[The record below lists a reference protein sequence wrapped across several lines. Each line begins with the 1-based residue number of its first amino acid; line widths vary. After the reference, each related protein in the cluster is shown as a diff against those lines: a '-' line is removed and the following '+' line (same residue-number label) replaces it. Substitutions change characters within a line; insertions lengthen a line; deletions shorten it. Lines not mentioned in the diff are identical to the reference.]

1 MTKDDLVGVW
11 REVGRELVA
20 PDGSV
25 KRDIPRASQII
36 YTADGYMSVVN
47 APRGRPAVSG
57 DEDRMDLN
65 TAAPEARAQAAV
77 GVVAYAGRF
86 EINGDVV
93 LHRIFTSLNPNRAG
107 EAQERRATLS
117 GDDLTLAAPPDARGA
132 TFRIHW
138 RRAAKMPD

>member
-11 REVGRELVA
+11 REVGRELVG

-25 KRDIPRASQII
+25 KRDIPRASQIV

-47 APRGRPAVSG
+47 APRGRAAVTEADS
-57 DEDRMDLN
+57 RMDLN
-65 TAAPEARAQAAV
+65 AAGAEARAQAAL

-86 EINGDVV
+86 EVEGDVV
-93 LHRIFTSLNPNRAG
+93 LHRIFTSLNPNRVG
-107 EAQERRATLS
+107 ETQQRRATLN